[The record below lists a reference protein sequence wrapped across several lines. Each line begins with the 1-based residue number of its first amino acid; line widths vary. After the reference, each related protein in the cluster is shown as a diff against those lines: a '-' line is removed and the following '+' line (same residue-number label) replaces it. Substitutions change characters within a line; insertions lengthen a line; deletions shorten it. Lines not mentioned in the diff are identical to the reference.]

1 MIQTFRQ
8 KLNGNL
14 TEIIKL
20 LVIGAVLVWT
30 FCQVRDLPTVYAT
43 KQELATSLTELKTDN
58 EKQMDRIFSK
68 LNDIESYLR
77 DKK

>member
-20 LVIGAVLVWT
+20 VVIGAVLVWT
-30 FCQVRDLPTVYAT
+30 FCQVRDLPTTYAT
-43 KQELATSLTELKTDN
+43 KQEVAKSLTELKADH
-58 EKQMDRIFSK
+58 ERQLDRIFAK
-68 LNDIESYLR
+68 LNDIEAFLR